1 MVKMAI
7 WEYKGEYFYGPKYK
21 EKYESREG
29 SIGLRSYLRDKAKRY
44 GLEAERPFERDPDGE
59 VLPYWWIK
67 WDVPLREVGS
77 LSLPRRYPGD
87 YYWVW
92 YNGAFFKVRGE
103 TEKYVLVDVDGWNFE
118 QADALGIDRGDVI
131 DGYHI
136 DAKVGKWWINKCE
149 IKMPDEFGKGRY
161 IYLEITQPFYMG
173 IYDIIKREGDIIR
186 VKCSKIWI
194 PSEKLRAIY
203 REIEESIKK
212 GTYPWRNKLEMI
224 KEMAE
229 IAEGEVWI
237 EGERLYCEATF
248 DLKHL
253 REYRAKI
260 KDEKFGVHYLDF
272 YLYGEE
278 DVPYRL

>member
-1 MVKMAI
+1 MGI
-7 WEYKGEYFYGPKYK
+7 WEYKGEYFYGPRYYPEMMERKG
-21 EKYESREG
+21 R
-29 SIGLRSYLRDKAKRY
+29 IGLYTYIEEKAKRF
-44 GLEAERPFERDPDGE
+44 GFNRETPLHKAPNGEECPDE
-59 VLPYWWIK
+59 WHKSVNLT
-67 WDVPLREVGS
+67 EVGS
-77 LSLPRRYPGD
+77 LSLPKRYPGD

-92 YNGAFFKVRGE
+92 YNGVFFKVRGE

-136 DAKVGKWWINKCE
+136 DAKVGKWWINKSK

-212 GTYPWRNKLEMI
+212 GTYPWRNRLDMI

-229 IAEGEVWI
+229 MAEGEVWI
-237 EGERLYCEATF
+237 DGERLYCEATF

-278 DVPYRL
+278 EVPYRL